1 MRNLPGRS
9 ILIRWMFDALGFVL
23 LFGHRFVVHSVLRA
37 DFWAGLFFGRK
48 TAGYLFFMAAVSFYT
63 LVTPLFCWATA
74 SGLKRN
80 KRWSRPVG
88 VCTST
93 LLLLGLPWL
102 TIAGA
107 IGLYALTVMPSRP
120 NPAADPVPSK
130 PTTDY
135 WASKRRS
142 KAQPVVL
149 TLFWMAALVPQ
160 AWLALYAHRAGM
172 PPWRPGWAW
181 WAWYSLFIF
190 VNIVLHECG
199 HAIVAWAA
207 GFQLRIISIGPFT
220 FWREHSRFQFRFDP
234 ARLFESGGYMGA
246 VPVSDRNLRLYETSV
261 VAAGPAANA
270 LTCLVLLAVFF
281 SLPGTA
287 WQQWWWI
294 ASFNAV
300 IAGVMA
306 VSNLIPLGY
315 CDGSM
320 LFHLIF
326 WTPAGRLLL
335 DRKRV
340 TQMGEEADA
349 FHAQAAF
356 DKEIEVKEAM
366 LERSLAFGQDNAFMI
381 AACHQMLGTAY
392 SLVEDWPAAELH
404 YRKCLEFEGEMAANP
419 ALAGNVWSGLQKASI
434 RRQHVAA
441 AGPAYASAVA
451 ILEKRKAGGGGPAR
465 PAVAHAM
472 LAQVHL
478 RNGSFK
484 TALGEI
490 EAGLKLLPRSSSS
503 LFLRGHLLRCEAV
516 CRVQLGEIDAGLA
529 AARAAADL
537 YRSSEVPPDRRNL
550 AWEDIA
556 DLGDELASARHS
568 ALAIDLLREGI
579 AHLESCGARFVA
591 ALYRIKLATALRQLG
606 QMDEA
611 DEARAE
617 LAAERTLS
625 PALRRAFL
633 AERARLHMV
642 SGRADLA
649 VADCRELVALWSAH
663 ACAPAAEIASAEAL
677 LAEACLAA
685 GDPAEA
691 EALATQAAD
700 VLGPWQHPDAASC
713 LITIALARSQSAGE
727 GSSALIDEAF
737 RLMEGAA
744 LLGPVEKARIREC
757 ETARIRE
764 FAADVR
770 AVA

>member
-9 ILIRWMFDALGFVL
+9 ILIRWMFDALGFLL

-80 KRWSRPVG
+80 KTWWRPVG

-93 LLLLGLPWL
+93 LLLFGLPWL

-107 IGLYALTVMPSRP
+107 IGLYVLSAAPSHLS
-120 NPAADPVPSK
+120 PAADPVPTK

-172 PPWRPGWAW
+172 PAWRPGWAW
-181 WAWYSLFIF
+181 WPWYSLFIF

-199 HAIVAWAA
+199 HAIMAWAA
-207 GFQLRIISIGPFT
+207 GFKLRIISIGPFT

-246 VPVSDRNLRLYETSV
+246 VPVSDRNLRLYETTV
-261 VAAGPAANA
+261 VAAGPATNA

-306 VSNLIPLGY
+306 VSNLIPVGY

-340 TQMGEEADA
+340 TQLGEEADA

-356 DKEIEVKEAM
+356 DKEIELRQAM

-404 YRKCLEFEGEMAANP
+404 YRKCLEFEAEIAANP
-419 ALAGNVWSGLQKASI
+419 ALASNVWSGLQKACI

-441 AGPAYASAVA
+441 AGPVYASAVA
-451 ILEKRKAGGGGPAR
+451 ILEKRKAGVGGPAR
-465 PAVAHAM
+465 PAVTHAM

-490 EAGLKLLPRSSSS
+490 EEGLKLLPRSSNN

-516 CRVQLGEIDAGLA
+516 CRLQLGEIDAGLA

-537 YRSSEVPPDRRNL
+537 YRSSEVPLDRRNL
-550 AWEDIA
+550 AWENIA
-556 DLGDELASARHS
+556 DLGDELASAGLS

-579 AHLESCGARFVA
+579 AHLESGGAAFVA
-591 ALYRIKLATALRQLG
+591 ALYRIKLASVFGQLG
-606 QMDEA
+606 RMDEA
-611 DEARAE
+611 CAE
-617 LAAERTLS
+617 LPTGRTLS

-649 VADCRELVALWSAH
+649 VADCRELVALWMAH
-663 ACAPAAEIASAEAL
+663 SCTPAPEIASAEAL

-685 GDPAEA
+685 GDHGEA
-691 EALATQAAD
+691 AALAAQASD

-713 LITIALARSQSAGE
+713 LITIALARSSSASD

-737 RLMEGAA
+737 RLIDGAA
-744 LLGPVEKARIREC
+744 LLGPVEKARMREC

-764 FAADVR
+764 AHAEVL

>member
-9 ILIRWMFDALGFVL
+9 ILIRWMFDALGFLL

-80 KRWSRPVG
+80 KTWSRPVG

-93 LLLLGLPWL
+93 LLLFGLPWL

-107 IGLYALTVMPSRP
+107 IGLYVLIAAPSHLS
-120 NPAADPVPSK
+120 PAADPVPTK

-172 PPWRPGWAW
+172 PAWRPGWAW
-181 WAWYSLFIF
+181 WPWYSLFIF

-199 HAIVAWAA
+199 HAIMAWAA
-207 GFQLRIISIGPFT
+207 GFKLRIISIGPFT

-246 VPVSDRNLRLYETSV
+246 VPVSDRNLRLYETTV
-261 VAAGPAANA
+261 VAAGPATNA

-306 VSNLIPLGY
+306 VSNLIPVGY

-320 LFHLIF
+320 LFHLIL

-340 TQMGEEADA
+340 TQLGEEADE

-366 LERSLAFGQDNAFMI
+366 LKRSLAFGQDNAFMI

-404 YRKCLEFEGEMAANP
+404 YRKCLEFEAEIAANP
-419 ALAGNVWSGLQKASI
+419 ALASNVWSGLQKACI

-441 AGPAYASAVA
+441 AGPVYASAVA
-451 ILEKRKAGGGGPAR
+451 ILEKRKAGVGGPAR
-465 PAVAHAM
+465 PAVTHAM

-490 EAGLKLLPRSSSS
+490 EEGLKLLPRSSSS

-516 CRVQLGEIDAGLA
+516 CRLQLGEIDAGLA

-537 YRSSEVPPDRRNL
+537 YRSSEVPLDRRNL
-550 AWEDIA
+550 AWENIA
-556 DLGDELASARHS
+556 DLGDELASAGLS

-579 AHLESCGARFVA
+579 AHLESGGAAFVA
-591 ALYRIKLATALRQLG
+591 ALYRIKLASVFGQLG
-606 QMDEA
+606 RMDEA
-611 DEARAE
+611 CAE
-617 LAAERTLS
+617 LPTERTLS
-625 PALRRAFL
+625 PAMRRAFL
-633 AERARLHMV
+633 AERARLLMV
-642 SGRADLA
+642 SDRADLA
-649 VADCRELVALWSAH
+649 VADCRELVALWRAH
-663 ACAPAAEIASAEAL
+663 SCTPAPEIASAEAL

-685 GDPAEA
+685 GDHGEA
-691 EALATQAAD
+691 AALAAQASD

-713 LITIALARSQSAGE
+713 LITIALARSSSASD

-737 RLMEGAA
+737 RLIDGAA
-744 LLGPVEKARIREC
+744 LLGPVEKARMREC

-764 FAADVR
+764 AHAEVL